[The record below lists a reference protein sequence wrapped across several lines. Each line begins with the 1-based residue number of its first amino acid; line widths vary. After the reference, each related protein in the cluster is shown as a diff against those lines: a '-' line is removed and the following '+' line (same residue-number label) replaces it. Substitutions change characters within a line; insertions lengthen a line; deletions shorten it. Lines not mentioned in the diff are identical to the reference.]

1 RLGEAAKRGVGTA
14 ANQLPDMSAFSNL
27 LSDNGYML
35 LPGGLILQWGMLAG
49 QSRYT
54 FNFPIAFPKGGTI
67 LLGMAHTTDVADVGF
82 FSTVNGFI
90 KDRTT
95 AYLASTRNVNGVPE
109 FYDRSI
115 HWYAVGR

>member
-1 RLGEAAKRGVGTA
+1 
-14 ANQLPDMSAFSNL
+14 
-27 LSDNGYML
+27 DNCYML